1 MLDAIAKE
9 ESKTILPTMMKDFQ
23 EHHMKQLTRTKI
35 IEMTLHGLHCQSLD
49 ENNNPVGEI
58 DIPCDTIV
66 NALASQKNTIDLAG
80 VEGNIL
86 YIGDCEG
93 ERPSTIDHAIKT
105 AYNAANSIR

>member
-23 EHHMKQLTRTKI
+23 DHVMQLTRTKI
-35 IEMTLHGLHCQSLD
+35 IEMTLHGLHCHSLD
-49 ENNNPVGEI
+49 ENYNPVGEI

-66 NALASQKNTIDLAG
+66 NALASQKNTIDLEG

-105 AYNAANSIR
+105 AYDAANSIR

>member
-23 EHHMKQLTRTKI
+23 EPHVKQLTRTKI

-66 NALASQKNTIDLAG
+66 NALASHKNTIDLKG

-105 AYNAANSIR
+105 AYDAANSIR

>member
-9 ESKTILPTMMKDFQ
+9 ESKTILPTMIKDFQ

-35 IEMTLHGLHCQSLD
+35 IKMTLQSLD

-66 NALASQKNTIDLAG
+66 NALASQKNTIDLEG

-93 ERPSTIDHAIKT
+93 ERPSTINHAIKT
-105 AYNAANSIR
+105 AYDAANSIR

>member
-23 EHHMKQLTRTKI
+23 EPHVKQLTRTKI

-66 NALASQKNTIDLAG
+66 NALASQKNTIDLEG

-86 YIGDCEG
+86 YIGDYEG
-93 ERPSTIDHAIKT
+93 ERPSTIDHAIKN
-105 AYNAANSIR
+105 AYDAANSIR